1 MAAFYK
7 ILILCVGFV
16 FSGNIW
22 AQSRLYQIQYG
33 REFAEKSGSYLL
45 TSERKCGM
53 VMYPSF
59 ENRYGISLST
69 GCDTLT
75 LIEMPG
81 PKPVSP
87 PFVEYED
94 SDGKTIPEEEEDEK
108 SGKTVKLY
116 LIGKI
121 AIDPIHGKKLAGL
134 IDVAVKKSVP
144 RTYYGLDGTSY
155 FFYASNGGIA
165 ETWSPNKNSNCGKL
179 VEVFKTLK
187 KVIKDN
193 NVSLLTD
200 EWWVS
205 LDRLRLS
212 FQAPVKKQ
220 KGRR

>member
-7 ILILCVGFV
+7 ILILCIGFA
-16 FSGNIW
+16 FCGNTW

-59 ENRYGISLST
+59 ENRYGISLSS

-94 SDGKTIPEEEEDEK
+94 SDGKPIPEDENEK
-108 SGKTVKLY
+108 SDNTIKLY

-121 AIDPIHGKKLAGL
+121 AIDPVKGKKLAGL
-134 IDVAVKKSVP
+134 IDVAVKKSVQK
-144 RTYYGLDGTSY
+144 TSFGLDGTSY

-187 KVIKDN
+187 KAIKDN

-200 EWWVS
+200 EWWAS

>member
-187 KVIKDN
+187 KAIKDN